1 MDYAKKPKGLKRIVL
16 ATGHSLRALRWL
28 LTHEAAFKQ
37 EVLASFLLLLFLAWL
52 DIPVS
57 EKLELFAAVLFV
69 MFAEV
74 FNTSIEAVVD
84 RIGLEHHELS
94 GLAKDLGSFAV
105 MIALIIA
112 AIVWAKVLLFP
123 LM

>member
-1 MDYAKKPKGLKRIVL
+1 MDYAKKPKGLKRIML

-84 RIGLEHHELS
+84 RIGLERHELS